1 MNINVLLCLCALAV
15 FKTGAINVPVKSF
28 GCWRD
33 TSNRAIPTVEG
44 SSSLL
49 DGAYQS
55 RSNALQKCA
64 RVALERGY
72 KIFAVQNGGWCATSA
87 TARQTYMKYGTS
99 NKCKADGEG
108 GPWAN
113 HVYEVQSTG
122 FVEKKDLG
130 CWRDT
135 SNRAIPTV
143 EGTSSLLDGSYTAR
157 SDALRKCA
165 RVTFNRGNDIF
176 ALQNGGWCATSGN
189 AHLTY
194 KKYGGSSQ
202 CQSDGEGGPWGNAVY
217 EFISY
222 FEYQSRGCWRDT
234 SSRAIPTVEGSSP
247 ILDGAYQHRH
257 NALEK
262 CARVA
267 EYRDYKFFAVQN
279 GGWCATSHSAGST
292 YRKYGRSNA
301 CKTDGEGGPWAN
313 HVYEIILKFSKFS
326 FISRGCWRD
335 TSNRAVPPAE
345 GTDLLDGPYNTRL
358 NARLKCARVAKA
370 KGHNVF
376 ALQNGGW
383 CATAKGGVGYKK
395 YGPASNCNQNGL
407 GGPWANNVYTF

>member
-87 TARQTYMKYGTS
+87 TARQTYMKYGAS
-99 NKCKADGEG
+99 NQCKADGEG

-113 HVYEVQSTG
+113 HVYELKRMISVVGETPQIAPSPQ
-122 FVEKKDLG
+122 
-130 CWRDT
+130 WRGLPVYLMGL
-135 SNRAIPTV
+135 IQL
-143 EGTSSLLDGSYTAR
+143 E
-157 SDALRKCA
+157 
-165 RVTFNRGNDIF
+165 
-176 ALQNGGWCATSGN
+176 NGGWCATSGN

-202 CQSDGEGGPWGNAVY
+202 CKPDGEGGPWGNAVY

-234 SSRAIPTVEGSSP
+234 SSRAVPTVEGSSS

-257 NALEK
+257 NALKK

-267 EYRDYKFFAVQN
+267 KDRGYKFFAVQN

-292 YRKYGRSNA
+292 YKKYGRSNA

-313 HVYEIILKFSKFS
+313 HVYEIVPKVSS
-326 FISRGCWRD
+326 FTSRGCWRD

-345 GTDLLDGPYNTRL
+345 GTDLLDGSYFTRL

-370 KGHNVF
+370 KGHSVF

-395 YGPASNCNQNGL
+395 YGPASNCNHDGL